1 MKLTYEGLKDRTVWA
16 AAGIDLPDYD
26 PEAVSLRTREHP
38 VWVHLGIGNIFR
50 DGLLAV

>member
-26 PEAVSLRTREHP
+26 PAQLSAAASTVKAPMAAPAL
-38 VWVHLGIGNIFR
+38 W
-50 DGLLAV
+50 A